1 MKFPSEAKIN
11 YCKFPDY
18 ISMITIAKVK
28 RALIVFTTPFSKN
41 HEEIFHQWIDKIS
54 DNSLFYVIYQD
65 FNLNTNY
72 NQVITIKNV
81 AKAAINKISLNDYG
95 YIVENYNL
103 QGMHL
108 YR

>member
-1 MKFPSEAKIN
+1 
-11 YCKFPDY
+11 
-18 ISMITIAKVK
+18 MITIAKVK
-28 RALIVFTTPFSKN
+28 RALIVFTTPFNRN